1 MERDFGFA
9 PPLDDPFLQAINHVS
24 VAPVADAALH
34 HLQTWVRDRTPPP
47 LQRPIEFA
55 GSPPQIERDAD
66 RIAKNGVRLPQVEV
80 PLAHNSAIQRT
91 PDVFAR
97 LVGTYEAF
105 PAEEV
110 RGRYGSRE
118 GYLAR
123 YEDAARAAVA
133 AGVVLPRDVEAMLAE
148 AAAAFPF

>member
-1 MERDFGFA
+1 M
-9 PPLDDPFLQAINHVS
+9 
-24 VAPVADAALH
+24 
-34 HLQTWVRDRTPPP
+34 
-47 LQRPIEFA
+47 
-55 GSPPQIERDAD
+55 
-66 RIAKNGVRLPQVEV
+66 RLPQVDL

-97 LVGTYEAF
+97 LLGTYEAF

-110 RGRYGSRE
+110 RRRYATRE

-123 YEDAARAAVA
+123 YEAAARAAVA
-133 AGVVLPRDVEAMLAE
+133 AGVVPPRDVEPMLDE